1 MKNLNTNV
9 TLNTK
14 AVNLINEWAA
24 KSVPETYRIKAGMSV
39 INDKVAKRT
48 CVEALFNAYKMRENK
63 GRVNKD
69 AQSNTNCPYQ
79 LVKSAVYD
87 LFYEELHT
95 GFKEILFKD
104 VSDDEVIEHFVK
116 RTLPSTFG
124 DALEYARDMDLR
136 IDITYKGFSAY
147 IGMTGQFALNHPR
160 IMFPVDTGIT
170 GEYVRVT
177 PEYLD
182 PFELDVR
189 GFLSQY
195 VWGIMKG
202 KINAVTSGPRP
213 TAYRAW
219 KRLNADIAIGGFKY
233 SSDPIRQLVTFDDG
247 TQREITTRGFGTQ
260 RIEWYEEQIFRNEN
274 PTMYTQDGRVMDSQ
288 PYAYDV
294 RDTQGLLDELYE
306 EQAMYHKAVEF
317 RDQYEHVMELLVS
330 GIDTSEVERSTE
342 AKKAVTLSI
351 KDAWFMAPEHL
362 ATSSFEI
369 SDFEN
374 GEVVTKTLHMVSFD
388 DYQDE
393 AVEKFLIERS
403 IHWAKER
410 HINRE
415 KENAVRRST
424 VLKQF
429 GWE

>member
-1 MKNLNTNV
+1 MSKLNLIQ
-9 TLNTK
+9 NTK
-14 AVNLINEWAA
+14 TVNLINEWAA

-116 RTLPSTFG
+116 QTLPSTFG

-189 GFLSQY
+189 GFLAQY
-195 VWGIMKG
+195 VWIIMRD
-202 KINAVTSGPRP
+202 KINGVTSAPRK
-213 TAYRAW
+213 TAYRGW
-219 KRLNADIAIGGFKY
+219 NRLNADIVIGGFRY
-233 SSDPIRQLVTFDDG
+233 SDNVARQVITFDDG
-247 TQREITTRGFGTQ
+247 TQKEVVTRGFGTYS
-260 RIEWYEEQIFRNEN
+260 IERYEEQIFRNEN
-274 PTMYTQDGRVMDSQ
+274 PVVYTQDGRVMDSQ

-294 RDTQGLLDELYE
+294 RDTQELLNGVLG
-306 EQAMYHKAVEF
+306 EQAMYHRAVEF
-317 RDQYEHVMELLVS
+317 REKYEHVMELLVD
-330 GIDTSEVERSTE
+330 GINKSNVERATE
-342 AKKAVTLSI
+342 ARKVAKYSTTQVWIAS
-351 KDAWFMAPEHL
+351 PEHL
-362 ATSSFEI
+362 ATHHTTYTELVG
-369 SDFEN
+369 
-374 GEVVTKTLHMVSFD
+374 GELVEKPLHLAEFD
-388 DYQDE
+388 LGQTE
-393 AVEKFLIERS
+393 AIEKFLIERS

>member
-1 MKNLNTNV
+1 MTKV
-9 TLNTK
+9 TLIQNTK
-14 AVNLINEWAA
+14 SVNLINEWAA
-24 KSVPETYRIKAGMSV
+24 KSVPETYRIKGGMSV

-48 CVEALFNAYKMRENK
+48 CVEALFNAYRMRENK

-69 AQSNTNCPYQ
+69 TQSNTNCPYQ

-87 LFYEELHT
+87 LFYAELQA
-95 GFKEILFKD
+95 GFKDILLKD
-104 VSDDEVIEHFVK
+104 VSDDEVIEHFVNQ
-116 RTLPSTFG
+116 TLPSTFS
-124 DALEYARDMDLR
+124 DALDYARDMDLA
-136 IDITYKGFSAY
+136 IDITYKGFSTY
-147 IGMTGQFALNHPR
+147 IGMSGQFMLNHPR
-160 IMFPVDTGIT
+160 IMFPVNTGIT

-182 PFELDVR
+182 PFELDIR
-189 GFLSQY
+189 GFLAQY
-195 VWGIMKG
+195 VWGIMKD

-274 PTMYTQDGRVMDSQ
+274 PTVYTQDGRVMDSQ

-294 RDTQGLLDELYE
+294 CDTQGLLDELYE

-317 RDQYEHVMELLVS
+317 RDQYEHVMDLLVS

-351 KDAWFMAPEHL
+351 KDAWFMAPEYL

-374 GEVVTKTLHMVSFD
+374 GEVVTKTLHIVSFD

-393 AVEKFLIERS
+393 AVEKFLIERA

-415 KENAVRRST
+415 KESATRRT
-424 VLKQF
+424 RVLKQF

>member
-1 MKNLNTNV
+1 MT
-9 TLNTK
+9 TLNLIQNTK
-14 AVNLINEWAA
+14 TVNLINEWAA

-87 LFYEELHT
+87 LFYEELHA
-95 GFKEILFKD
+95 GFKEILFKG

-116 RTLPSTFG
+116 QTLPSTFG
-124 DALEYARDMDLR
+124 DALKYARDMDLAV
-136 IDITYKGFSAY
+136 DITYKGFSAY

-182 PFELDVR
+182 PFELDIR
-189 GFLSQY
+189 GFLGQY
-195 VWGIMKG
+195 VWIIMRD
-202 KINAVTSGPRP
+202 KINGVTSAPRK
-213 TAYRAW
+213 TAYRGW
-219 KRLNADIAIGGFKY
+219 NRLNADIVIGGFRY
-233 SSDPIRQLVTFDDG
+233 SDNVARQVITFDDG
-247 TQREITTRGFGTQ
+247 TQKEVVTRGFGTYS
-260 RIEWYEEQIFRNEN
+260 IERYEEQIFRNEN
-274 PTMYTQDGRVMDSQ
+274 PVVYTQDGRVMDSQ

-294 RDTQGLLDELYE
+294 RDTQELLNGVLG
-306 EQAMYHKAVEF
+306 EQAMYHRAVEF
-317 RDQYEHVMELLVS
+317 REKYEHVMELLVD
-330 GIDTSEVERSTE
+330 GINKSNVERATE
-342 AKKAVTLSI
+342 ARKVAKYSTTQVWIAS
-351 KDAWFMAPEHL
+351 PEHL
-362 ATSSFEI
+362 ATHHTTYTELVG
-369 SDFEN
+369 
-374 GEVVTKTLHMVSFD
+374 GELVEKPLHLAEFD
-388 DYQDE
+388 LGQTE
-393 AVEKFLIERS
+393 AIEKFLIERS

-415 KENAVRRST
+415 KEDAVRRST